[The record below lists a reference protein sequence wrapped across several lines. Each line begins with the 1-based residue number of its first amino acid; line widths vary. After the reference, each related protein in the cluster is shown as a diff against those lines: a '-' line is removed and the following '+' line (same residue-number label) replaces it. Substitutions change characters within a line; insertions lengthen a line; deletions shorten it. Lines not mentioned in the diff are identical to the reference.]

1 MFWCFNS
8 ASTDPLDLDFFLHL
22 LVFFG
27 YVISRK
33 TRCFHVV
40 VFIVSVHMNYGSCT
54 GKDFVTPCIQ
64 CRENKLLPCIQQP
77 DMTQQRFDKERDMPR
92 NWICSPA
99 YKVDDSLPSPGIEDS
114 LPASEVDDGLPA
126 TGCMLAS
133 PQPGSRVTGSRA
145 QITPA
150 ASWLIR

>member
-40 VFIVSVHMNYGSCT
+40 VSIISVHMNYGSCT

-133 PQPGSRVTGSRA
+133 PPPEYMLASPPPEYMLASPPPG
-145 QITPA
+145 
-150 ASWLIR
+150 